1 MDNIVLILVC
11 LFSGIVLK
19 YMKVFPD
26 NAFEVLNGFIIY
38 VSLPA
43 ITLLYI
49 PEMKFT
55 PDILYPAAVSWIIFI
70 AGFLFFWGYRKIY
83 KVDKLTIG
91 ALVLTCAMGNTSFVG
106 FPVLRAFWGEESIKT
121 GILIDQAGTFFVLSS
136 LGIFAASYFSSQ
148 KSGIKS
154 IAKRVLNFPPF
165 IVFIIALI
173 LSGFNYHHTETVRSI
188 LQKLGNTI
196 FILSLVSVGLQLN
209 FSLEGVKIK
218 DIFTGLF
225 FKLIIAPSLILFL
238 YVYVLGIKSEMIKI
252 CITEAAMP
260 PIITGAIVA
269 MNFNLNPKLVGQ
281 LLGIGIPLSLITLFI
296 WYYLLRML

>member
-11 LFSGIVLK
+11 LIAGIVLK
-19 YMKVFPD
+19 YLKVFPE

-70 AGFLFFWGYRKIY
+70 AGFLFFSGYQKLFR
-83 KVDKLTIG
+83 VDKSTIG

-106 FPVLRAFWGEESIKT
+106 FPILRAFWGEESIKT
-121 GILIDQAGTFFVLSS
+121 GIIIDQAGTFFVLSS
-136 LGIFAASYFSSQ
+136 LGIFAASYYSFQ
-148 KSGIKS
+148 RSGIKS
-154 IAKRVLNFPPF
+154 LAKRILNFPPF
-165 IVFIIALI
+165 IVFIAALI
-173 LSGFNYHHTETVRSI
+173 LSVFNYHHTETVRNI

-196 FILSLVSVGLQLN
+196 FILSLVSVGLQL
-209 FSLEGVKIK
+209 SLNLRGVKIK

-225 FKLIIAPSLILFL
+225 FKLIVAPSLIFFL
-238 YVYVLGIKSEMIKI
+238 YVYILGIKSEMIKI

-269 MNFNLNPKLVGQ
+269 MNFKLNPKLVGQ
-281 LLGIGIPLSLITLFI
+281 LLGIGIPLSLITLII
-296 WYYLLRML
+296 WYYILKML